1 LEFEARGGRVKLT
14 VAACRDRVFP
24 YLQHPEARAALLS
37 ILERADEARTWDL
50 AIPDALDAQEELV
63 SQVVR
68 AGGPAV
74 SSSGRS
80 IRMYT
85 VVVRSDETHEEEAAR
100 YWSDSQPKI
109 GQKIEAG
116 GMALE
121 VENVLQGPKS
131 VMLECARV
139 SEPV

>member
-1 LEFEARGGRVKLT
+1 VETLEFEARGGRVKLT
-14 VAACRDRVFP
+14 AAACRGRVLP
-24 YLQHPEARAALLS
+24 YLLHPEARAALLS
-37 ILERADEARTWDL
+37 ILERADEGRTWDL

-63 SQVVR
+63 SQVLR

-74 SSSGRS
+74 SSSGWS
-80 IRMYT
+80 IQMYT
-85 VVVRSDETHEEEAAR
+85 VAVRGDETHAEEAAR
-100 YWSDSQPKI
+100 YWSDSQPAI
-109 GQKIEAG
+109 GQKMEVD

-139 SEPV
+139 